1 MNHFSNL
8 INERIEAMR
17 RKLQDTS
24 RRNPL
29 INNVLNA
36 KSASFLRIVDE
47 KPQSIFDHVV
57 VDERKMVLA
66 PLPPVDIDPPD
77 EDTTEFK
84 NAFFNAQSTDET
96 YLKVIEKIDF
106 EYDEKALDT
115 QENADRAL
123 KDRVREALEMPPRPK
138 SEQFSDL
145 INHAKSHGINPSSTL
160 PLPAEASGD
169 DRHDDNELQTL
180 LLPKT
185 FQSRLSRILSKARMY
200 QEERG
205 LDVVYIVLG
214 YLKWT
219 LPNSGKLDEFK
230 SPILLLPVSLT
241 KQKSSKGEIY
251 SVSKLSDPLLNP
263 SLDHKLTV
271 EAKLDLARVKALFDT
286 DHINV
291 EGLFEAIADL
301 KPKNMQWVVQR
312 EASFGIY
319 PFQGIELYHDLDTQR
334 ADFSEFPVVS
344 ELMVGKGQEPGTG
357 TSGFS
362 EEDVDSRAGKN
373 LVPHIVLD
381 ADSSQFI
388 SLLKVANNEN
398 VALEGPPGSG
408 KSQTI
413 VNAIANAIFSGKK
426 VLFVAQKVTALE
438 VVLSRLQSLGLHQFV
453 LPLMGG
459 HGSTDE
465 FYEAVAV
472 RLEMQA
478 SSSSRDIE
486 NLKTQYESHR
496 DKLTDYID
504 ILTRPVTGTGM
515 TVHQVLGVAVAN
527 SEAIE
532 SLPLE
537 LKSIQIYPDRLV
549 KDFGPSDIDAMASQV
564 ADWCSRLEKSRISSS
579 SPWADTPAETLD
591 TDLVNKAMVD
601 TGRASIE
608 IQTAL
613 AKLDTP
619 SKKLFEDFLKNPLN
633 TIQNQIESL
642 AKDKDLIKAHDLSM
656 DMGKDEAGRV
666 LNDLVET
673 NNKLTDLQSL
683 LGLTAEKLP
692 IVGKNKSKF
701 VLLKDFVSEFKIQ
714 KITAGIIIST
724 KDELAERRSRLHKLQ
739 SFKAEIVDQ
748 ISPGIT
754 IQQILAYEPLLK
766 YREDLQSAKSY
777 FREMGIDGA
786 RNELRKTK
794 QLLRNRTQIFS
805 VDELPSSREVTG
817 WQTTIQNAGIF
828 SFLSSTYKSAMQE
841 AGQILVSAKTKP
853 AILSQLDEA
862 QTFIKDWTSLE
873 LSNHVNIT
881 DPSLSDKLSGQLS
894 ILDEL
899 EAINNRSGATLFSAL
914 QLLTLKNLEELIGL
928 IRDLEATRLSW
939 GDISTEASSIDAKIA
954 RIQNSQNALTEAE
967 RVFVSLGNVSPIK
980 LTILISNS
988 EITEKL
994 LDKRAELI
1002 AELDP
1007 EYDDNGVAKKV
1018 LAAHLGYS
1026 MLSKTVV
1033 SVLFAEEGKL
1043 AFDALA
1049 KLLPSFEKVQQ
1060 SFHALMHVKGK
1071 HVVTQSIEL
1080 GKSLEVLEQHRADQT
1095 GLNNLIARRSVF
1107 AEAEKAGLENLVEK
1121 MDEAEVSEEY
1131 QGLAKA
1137 ALAASL
1143 QDQIQHEFG
1152 SVLMQF
1158 DGTSLSAARS
1168 SIQRLDRKIIEISR
1182 YEVANNAISR
1192 AKPPYGN
1199 AYGKKSEYTE
1209 SALLDHEL
1217 QKQRRTPPRKILK
1230 RAQKALMELFPCWMM
1245 VPSAVA
1251 QHLPKS
1257 TDFDLVIIDE
1267 ASQMTPENS
1276 ISALMRAKNA
1286 FIAGDTNQLPP
1297 TNFFKGLSVD
1307 EEEDEDVTTTEES
1320 ILELANVQFHPK
1332 HRLLWHYR
1340 SKHED
1345 LISFSN
1351 HYVYDSELV
1360 IFPSPHPTI
1369 NGMGISLVEVNGT
1382 FQRGVNPAEAQVML
1396 DAIVQF
1402 MKDTPNRSLGV
1413 AVMNQSQMEQLEALV
1428 LREAE
1433 SNKAVSKYLDHWASA
1448 RQGLERFFVKN
1459 LENVQGDERDVIFV
1473 GTVYGRDSLGKFY
1486 QRFGPINGPA
1496 GKRRLNVLFS
1506 RAKEQIVTFSSIPL
1520 GEFNPSPTNEGAT
1533 LLRRWL
1539 EFSATKRLGE
1549 VAHNHDR
1556 VGHTD
1561 SPFEEHV
1568 IEAVRSLGYEA
1579 VPQVGVSS
1587 YFIDIGVKHPKYPL
1601 GYICGIECDGAT
1613 YHSSKSARDRD
1624 RLREEV
1630 LNRLGWELYRLWS
1643 TDWFRDPLG
1652 CREVLK
1658 TYLAERLEGLVKNMP
1673 KIVQPKQVEQ
1683 KRIEL
1688 PARQPERKS
1697 ITSTV
1702 PNGSASP
1709 AAATKTSPAGTE
1721 VRHSV
1726 AQIDTDGIR
1735 IGTKLSIRYL
1745 NGPRAGVVG
1754 KFWFQE
1760 ITNDRQFEVNGY
1772 KSVGTDSPLG
1782 EALEGAQANDIVTF
1796 NVRDEEIRVQIIDMS
1811 HAQS

>member
-1 MNHFSNL
+1 MHQFSNL
-8 INERIEAMR
+8 INQRIEAMR

-29 INNVLNA
+29 INNVLIA

-47 KPQSIFDHVV
+47 KPQSIFDNVV
-57 VDERKMVLA
+57 VNEREMVLA

-77 EDTTEFK
+77 EEMTEFR
-84 NAFFNAQSTDET
+84 NAFFNAQSTDEA

-106 EYDEKALDT
+106 EYDEKALDK

-123 KDRVREALEMPPRPK
+123 KDKVREALEMPPRAK

-160 PLPAEASGD
+160 PLPSAASGD
-169 DRHDDNELQTL
+169 DRFDDNELQTL

-185 FQSRLSRILSKARMY
+185 FQSRLARILSKARMY

-205 LDVVYIVLG
+205 LDVVYLVLG

-219 LPNSGKLDEFK
+219 LPNAEKLDEFK
-230 SPILLLPVSLT
+230 SPILLLPVTLT
-241 KQKSSKGEIY
+241 RRKSSEGEIY
-251 SVSKLSDPLLNP
+251 SLIKTSDPLLNP
-263 SLDHKLTV
+263 SLVHKLTV
-271 EAKLDLARVKALFDT
+271 EANLDLSRVKALLDA
-286 DHINV
+286 DHVDV

-301 KPKNMQWVVQR
+301 EPKNMQWVVQR

-334 ADFSEFPVVS
+334 ADFSEFPIVT
-344 ELMVGKGQEPGTG
+344 ELMLGKGADLSIG
-357 TSGFS
+357 TSRFS
-362 EEDVDSRAGKN
+362 EEDVDSQVGQS

-413 VNAIANAIFSGKK
+413 VNAIANAIYSGKK

-438 VVLSRLQSLGLHQFV
+438 VVLDRMQSLDLHQFV

-465 FYEAVAV
+465 FYRAVAD
-472 RLEMQA
+472 RLAMRS

-486 NLKTQYESHR
+486 NLKAQYQSHR

-515 TVHQVLGVAVAN
+515 TVHQVLGVVVAN
-527 SEAIE
+527 SEVIK

-537 LKSIQIYPDRLV
+537 LRGNRVYPDRLV
-549 KDFGPSDIDAMASQV
+549 KDFRPADIDAMASQV
-564 ADWCSRLEKSRISSS
+564 ADWCARLKKSRIASS
-579 SPWADTPAETLD
+579 SPWADAPAEALD

-601 TGRASIE
+601 IGRTSIE

-613 AKLDTP
+613 SKLNTP
-619 SKKLFEDFLKNPLN
+619 SKKLFEDFLKNSLN
-633 TIQNQIESL
+633 TIQNQIGSL
-642 AKDKDLIKAHDLSM
+642 AEDEDLIRAHDLAT
-656 DMGKDEAGRV
+656 DIGKDQAGRV
-666 LNDLVET
+666 LNDLVVT
-673 NNKLTDLQSL
+673 NNKLTDLQSQL
-683 LGLTAEKLP
+683 CLTAEKLP

-701 VLLKDFVSEFKIQ
+701 VELKDFVSEFKIQ
-714 KITAGIIIST
+714 KITAGTIIST
-724 KDELAERRSRLHKLQ
+724 KDALSERKSRLQKLQ
-739 SFKAEIVDQ
+739 SFKAEIIDHL
-748 ISPGIT
+748 SPGIT

-766 YREDLQSAKSY
+766 YREDLQRSKSY
-777 FREMGIDGA
+777 LREMGIEGA
-786 RNELRKTK
+786 RNEFRKTK

-805 VDELPSSREVTG
+805 VDELPSSRELMG
-817 WQTTIQNAGIF
+817 WQTNIENAGIF

-841 AGQILVSAKTKP
+841 AGRILATTRTKP
-853 AILSQLDEA
+853 AILSKLGEA
-862 QTFIKDWTSLE
+862 QRFIKDWTSLE
-873 LSNHVNIT
+873 LSNHLNIS
-881 DPSLSDKLSGQLS
+881 DPVLSENISGLLP

-899 EAINNRSGATLFSAL
+899 EVINNRSGATLFSAL
-914 QLLTLKNLEELIGL
+914 SLLTLEDLEDP
-928 IRDLEATRLSW
+928 IRIIRELEATGLSW
-939 GDISTEASSIDAKIA
+939 GDISTEASSIDAKIS
-954 RIQNSQNALTEAE
+954 RIQNSLNVLTEAE

-980 LTILISNS
+980 LMALISNS
-988 EITEKL
+988 ETIEKL
-994 LDKRAELI
+994 LDKRAYLI
-1002 AELDP
+1002 AELDS
-1007 EYDDNGVAKKV
+1007 EFEDNAVAKKT
-1018 LAAHLGYS
+1018 LEAHLTYIE
-1026 MLSKTVV
+1026 LPETVV
-1033 SVLFAEEGKL
+1033 TVLFDGEGEQ
-1043 AFDALA
+1043 AFEALE
-1049 KLLPSFEKVQQ
+1049 KLLPSFETIQR
-1060 SFHALMHVKGK
+1060 SFYSLMQVKGEQVIAQAVGLK
-1071 HVVTQSIEL
+1071 
-1080 GKSLEVLEQHRADQT
+1080 KSLDVLEHHRSDQT

-1107 AEAEKAGLENLVEK
+1107 AEAEKAGLKNLIAK
-1121 MDEAEVSEEY
+1121 MEEAGVSEDFK
-1131 QGLAKA
+1131 GIAKA

-1168 SIQRLDRKIIEISR
+1168 RIQSLDHKIIEISR
-1182 YEVANNAISR
+1182 HEVVNNAIVR

-1209 SALLDHEL
+1209 LALLGHEL

-1230 RAQKALMELFPCWMM
+1230 RAQNALMELFPCWMM

-1320 ILELANVQFHPK
+1320 ILELANMQFHPK

-1345 LISFSN
+1345 LIAFSN
-1351 HYVYDSELV
+1351 HYVYDGELV

-1369 NGMGISLVEVNGT
+1369 NGMGIGLVEVNGT

-1402 MKDTPNRSLGV
+1402 MKETPNRSLGV

-1433 SNKAVSKYLDHWASA
+1433 SNKAVSMYLDHWASA

-1473 GTVYGRDSLGKFY
+1473 GTVYGRDPLGKFY

-1506 RAKEQIVTFSSIPL
+1506 RAKEQIVTFSSIPI
-1520 GEFNPSPTNEGAT
+1520 GEFNPSATNEGAT

-1556 VGHTD
+1556 AGHTD
-1561 SPFEEHV
+1561 SPFEDHV

-1601 GYICGIECDGAT
+1601 GYICGIECDGAN

-1630 LNRLGWELYRLWS
+1630 LNRLGWELYRIWS

-1652 CREVLK
+1652 CREVLRS
-1658 TYLAERLEGLVKNMP
+1658 YLAERLETLLKNMP
-1673 KIVQPKQVEQ
+1673 KTVQPKLVEP
-1683 KRIEL
+1683 RL
-1688 PARQPERKS
+1688 AMAPQPQLDRKAV
-1697 ITSTV
+1697 TSAAPIRAPQISAV
-1702 PNGSASP
+1702 PLGA
-1709 AAATKTSPAGTE
+1709 E
-1721 VRHSV
+1721 VRRESLAPKAEGPSV
-1726 AQIDTDGIR
+1726 GL
-1735 IGTKLSIRYL
+1735 GTKLSVRYL
-1745 NGPRAGVVG
+1745 NGPRAGVVA
-1754 KFWFQE
+1754 KFWFQKT
-1760 ITNDRQFEVNGY
+1760 TNDLRFEVDGY
-1772 KSVGTDSPLG
+1772 KSVGNDSPLG
-1782 EALEGAQANDIVTF
+1782 KSLEGAQVNDIVTF
-1796 NVRDEEIRVQIIDMS
+1796 GLKGEEIRVQLIEAKD
-1811 HAQS
+1811 A

>member
-1 MNHFSNL
+1 VNQISNL

-57 VDERKMVLA
+57 VNERKMVLA
-66 PLPPVDIDPPD
+66 PLPPVDIDPLD

-84 NAFFNAQSTDET
+84 NAFFNAQSTDEA

-106 EYDEKALDT
+106 EYDEKALDK

-160 PLPAEASGD
+160 PLPSAASGD
-169 DRHDDNELQTL
+169 DRFDDNELQTL

-185 FQSRLSRILSKARMY
+185 FQSRLARILSKARMY

-219 LPNSGKLDEFK
+219 LPNAEKLDEFK
-230 SPILLLPVSLT
+230 SPILLLPVTLT
-241 KQKSSKGEIY
+241 KQKSSEGEIY
-251 SVSKLSDPLLNP
+251 SVIKLSDPLLNP

-271 EAKLDLARVKALFDT
+271 EAKLDLARVKALLDT
-286 DHINV
+286 YHIDV

-334 ADFSEFPVVS
+334 ADFSEFPIVS

-362 EEDVDSRAGKN
+362 EEDVDSQVGQS

-413 VNAIANAIFSGKK
+413 VNAIANAIYSRKK

-465 FYEAVAV
+465 FYEAVAD
-472 RLEMQA
+472 RLAMQA

-504 ILTRPVTGTGM
+504 ILTQPVTGTGM

-527 SEAIE
+527 SEVIRK
-532 SLPLE
+532 LPLE
-537 LKSIQIYPDRLV
+537 LQSIRIQPDRLV

-564 ADWCSRLEKSRISSS
+564 ADWCARLEKSRISSS
-579 SPWADTPAETLD
+579 SPWADAPAETLD

-613 AKLDTP
+613 AKLDAL

-642 AKDKDLIKAHDLSM
+642 AEDEDLIRAHDLSM
-656 DMGKDEAGRV
+656 DMGKDQAGRV
-666 LNDLVET
+666 LNELFET
-673 NNKLTDLQSL
+673 NNKLTDLQSQ

-701 VLLKDFVSEFKIQ
+701 VLLKDFVSEFRIQ
-714 KITAGIIIST
+714 KITAGTIIAT
-724 KDELAERRSRLHKLQ
+724 KDDLSERKSRLQKLQ

-748 ISPGIT
+748 VSPGIT
-754 IQQILAYEPLLK
+754 IQQIIAYEPLLK

-777 FREMGIDGA
+777 LREMGVEGA

-794 QLLRNRTQIFS
+794 QLLRNRGQIFS
-805 VDELPSSREVTG
+805 VDELPSSHELTG

-828 SFLSSTYKSAMQE
+828 SFMSSTYKSTMQE
-841 AGQILVSAKTKP
+841 AGRILVTAKTKP
-853 AILSQLDEA
+853 AILRKLDEA
-862 QTFIKDWTSLE
+862 QSFIKEWTSLE
-873 LSNHVNIT
+873 LSNHVNISE
-881 DPSLSDKLSGQLS
+881 PSLSDKLSRLLS

-899 EAINNRSGATLFSAL
+899 EIINNRSGATLFSAL
-914 QLLTLKNLEELIGL
+914 QLLTLENLDDLISP
-928 IRDLEATRLSW
+928 IRELEATSLSW
-939 GDISTEASSIDAKIA
+939 GDIATETSSIDAKITK
-954 RIQNSQNALTEAE
+954 IQDSLNALTEAE
-967 RVFVSLGNVSPIK
+967 RAFVSLGNVSPIK

-988 EITEKL
+988 ETIEKL

-1007 EYDDNGVAKKV
+1007 EFEDNGVAKKI
-1018 LAAHLGYS
+1018 LEAHLDYS
-1026 MLSKTVV
+1026 ELSESVA
-1033 SVLFAEEGKL
+1033 SVLFDEEGEV

-1049 KLLPSFEKVQQ
+1049 KLFPSFEKVQQ

-1071 HVVTQSIEL
+1071 HVVAQSIGL
-1080 GKSLEVLEQHRADQT
+1080 RKSLEVLEQHRADQT

-1121 MDEAEVSEEY
+1121 MEEAGVSEDY
-1131 QGLAKA
+1131 KGIAKA

-1168 SIQRLDRKIIEISR
+1168 RIQSLDRKIIEISR
-1182 YEVANNAISR
+1182 HEVANNAIAR

-1209 SALLDHEL
+1209 LALLAHEL

-1230 RAQKALMELFPCWMM
+1230 RAQNALMELFPCWMM

-1251 QHLPKS
+1251 QHLPKR
-1257 TDFDLVIIDE
+1257 TNFDLVIIDE

-1297 TNFFKGLSVD
+1297 TNFFKGLSSD
-1307 EEEDEDVTTTEES
+1307 EDEDEDVTTTEES

-1345 LISFSN
+1345 LIAFSN
-1351 HYVYDSELV
+1351 HYVYDNELV
-1360 IFPSPHPTI
+1360 IFPSPMPTV

-1396 DAIVQF
+1396 DAIIQF

-1428 LREAE
+1428 LREAD
-1433 SNKAVSKYLDHWASA
+1433 SNKAVSKYLDYWASA

-1473 GTVYGRDSLGKFY
+1473 GTVYGRDPLGKFY

-1556 VGHTD
+1556 AGHTD
-1561 SPFEEHV
+1561 SPFEDHV
-1568 IEAVRSLGYEA
+1568 VEAVRSLGYEA

-1630 LNRLGWELYRLWS
+1630 LNRLGWELYRIWS

-1652 CREVLK
+1652 CREVLRGYLDDRLETLVK
-1658 TYLAERLEGLVKNMP
+1658 NVPKIVHPKLAER
-1673 KIVQPKQVEQ
+1673 KQV
-1683 KRIEL
+1683 IV
-1688 PARQPERKS
+1688 PPPPPERKPV
-1697 ITSTV
+1697 TST
-1702 PNGSASP
+1702 PPTRTPQKSAAP
-1709 AAATKTSPAGTE
+1709 VGAE
-1721 VRHSV
+1721 VRREATATQKEAPGV
-1726 AQIDTDGIR
+1726 R

-1745 NGPRAGVVG
+1745 NGPRAGVVA
-1754 KFWFQE
+1754 KFWFQKT
-1760 ITNDRQFEVNGY
+1760 TNDRKFEVNGY

-1782 EALEGAQANDIVTF
+1782 EALEGAQVNDIVAF
-1796 NVRDEEIRVQIIDMS
+1796 NLRDDEVRVQIIDMNHS
-1811 HAQS
+1811 QG